1 MRLRVLL
8 DKEVMSQ
15 DFEGGWGVSYL
26 VDDDLLFDTGEKF
39 SYIEKNSK
47 LMGIDLMKI
56 TKVVISHQH
65 WDHIQGL
72 DGLLEMNKG
81 ITVYVCAH
89 SSKDFKDHILRRKVK
104 LVEVKD
110 MVSIKEGIYSSGESF
125 ASYKGEGIA
134 EQSLIIDR
142 GKDLVL
148 LCGCA
153 HFGLLNII
161 EKVRRS
167 FNKDIY
173 CLIGGFHLMDKE
185 KRFIEYVVREC
196 RKAVKK
202 IAPSHCTGFPAV
214 SLFREVFKEDF
225 LEIKV
230 GKEIGF

>member
-1 MRLRVLL
+1 MRLRVLF

-89 SSKDFKDHILRRKVK
+89 SNKNFKDRILKQKAK
-104 LVEVKD
+104 LVEVKEKIN
-110 MVSIKEGIYSSGESF
+110 IKEGVYSSGECLI
-125 ASYKGEGIA
+125 SYKGEKIA
-134 EQSLIIDR
+134 EQSLIIER

-153 HFGLLNII
+153 HFGVLNII

-202 IAPSHCTGFPAV
+202 IAPSHCTGFLGV